1 MFSQK
6 NCLAI
11 LVLILCVV
19 SCQKEQVK
27 PHDRLL
33 AFSDATR
40 HYSLKYNG
48 NQVTAIH
55 VDSGL
60 GAPFIISTYE
70 YSHNYIKAKLHAS
83 TGYDHVE
90 YFMRKN
96 VLPLSIVKHKI
107 VNGKDSV
114 VSRTDFY
121 YKNGSDAIDSVVLK
135 NSVRLCFIPVYAGG
149 NITDYYLSLDNK
161 QPIIAGSFLYYPMVN
176 IFKTTHPLLYVYSS
190 PVFEF
195 ETFLM
200 PRIFSTNTMKK
211 FNGGT
216 FTYDTDAK
224 GNLSVE
230 DYGPM
235 VYPYRRTYTYE

>member
-6 NCLAI
+6 NCLVI
-11 LVLILCVV
+11 LVLVICVI

-27 PHDRLL
+27 PQDRLL
-33 AFSDATR
+33 AFRDANR
-40 HYSLKYNG
+40 YYSLKYDG
-48 NQVTAIH
+48 SQVKAIH

-83 TGYDHVE
+83 TGYDYVE

-96 VLPLSIVKHKI
+96 VLPLAILKHKNI
-107 VNGKDSV
+107 NGRDTV

-135 NSVRLCFIPVYAGG
+135 NSVKLNFIPVYSGG
-149 NITDYYLSLDNK
+149 NITDYYLSQDNK
-161 QPIIAGSFLYYPMVN
+161 QPVIAGSFLYYPLVN
-176 IFKTTHPLLYVYSS
+176 VFKTTNSLLFVYSS

-200 PRIFSTNTMKK
+200 PRIFSSQTMKK
-211 FNGGT
+211 FNGGS
-216 FTYDTDAK
+216 FIYDTDAK
-224 GNLSVE
+224 GNLSLE